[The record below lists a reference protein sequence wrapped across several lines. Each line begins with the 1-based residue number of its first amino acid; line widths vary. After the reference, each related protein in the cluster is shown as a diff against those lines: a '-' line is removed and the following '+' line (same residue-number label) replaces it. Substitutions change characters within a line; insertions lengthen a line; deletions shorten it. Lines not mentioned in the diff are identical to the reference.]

1 MARPIAY
8 SVYALNI
15 SVPLGGPLPRCA
27 RVASSRAL
35 REAWPFRVAATME
48 RPPSAAEASPRNPG
62 GVVPPTRAG
71 DAFRPS
77 GGGGAPT
84 GNRSRAPAG
93 YRAYGASTNTST
105 RIGTARRV
113 PTTITTVPPPPPRRA
128 GAGTGATGRTGGGT
142 EAERGAGAT
151 PGRSAAGSGRPAAS
165 AGPNRGDSTAGGGS
179 WAPRSSDRGAAGS
192 GALPRVVSNQGAS
205 AVVEGGPPGCW

>member
-105 RIGTARRV
+105 RISTARRV

-142 EAERGAGAT
+142 GAARGAGAA
-151 PGRSAAGSGRPAAS
+151 PRGAGGGARGGRPPAPAALRRPPDRTGATRRPAA
-165 AGPNRGDSTAGGGS
+165 
-179 WAPRSSDRGAAGS
+179 DRGRRGRRTGVRRA
-192 GALPRVVSNQGAS
+192 
-205 AVVEGGPPGCW
+205 PGR